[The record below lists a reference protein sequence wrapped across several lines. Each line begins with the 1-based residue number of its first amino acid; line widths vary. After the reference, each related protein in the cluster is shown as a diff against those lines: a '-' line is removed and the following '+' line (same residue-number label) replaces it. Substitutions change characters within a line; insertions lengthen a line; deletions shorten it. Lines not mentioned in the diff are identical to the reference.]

1 MDDDEDDF
9 HDSVCDVV
17 WWYCD
22 VILHVMLCCDIVFW
36 CMCCDVVCDGV
47 WDVVCDGVSGGEC
60 CGKVKWM
67 ILSCLGVLVTDGRTD
82 IGGCRVAFA
91 TENRGFSEFG
101 TISLRTPPPYTNS
114 EKHNSENWSI
124 FLIPSLPIEIVNKTL
139 NYIIKFVT
147 FESTEWKL
155 NPNNASNVYIR
166 SDWIVFHDNF

>member
-1 MDDDEDDF
+1 MSHSTLPKGSAAHTTSQTISHIRSQPNITIINNTYQITHTTTIENSF
-9 HDSVCDVV
+9 IQISNIITLREAC
-17 WWYCD
+17 
-22 VILHVMLCCDIVFW
+22 
-36 CMCCDVVCDGV
+36 
-47 WDVVCDGVSGGEC
+47 
-60 CGKVKWM
+60 KK
-67 ILSCLGVLVTDGRTD
+67 R
-82 IGGCRVAFA
+82 
-91 TENRGFSEFG
+91 NRGISEFG
-101 TISLRTPPPYTNS
+101 TISLRTPPPPYTNS